1 MQSVIYLIRYKIS
14 GVLPLFMSATFRF
27 WPFLE
32 STLLR
37 HDPAS
42 LLVPP
47 GQPSHIHITL
57 HYEQFLT
64 SKKTKTMTMTM
75 TMTNTFRAFKE
86 RSLRLLTFETFDQS
100 DEKTWP
106 DQQKTMRKTMTREHP
121 QSGIFEDILNTLK
134 WQWQWQKKFWVWP
147 YIIVM
152 NSDLSRPNW

>member
-64 SKKTKTMTMTM
+64 NKKTM
-75 TMTNTFRAFKE
+75 TMTNTFRACKE
-86 RSLRLLTFETFDQS
+86 RSLRHLIRVMRKHDLTNK
-100 DEKTWP
+100 KTTT
-106 DQQKTMRKTMTREHP
+106 KTNTKTKTMTMKMTNTFREHL
-121 QSGIFEDILNTLK
+121 QSK
-134 WQWQWQKKFWVWP
+134 
-147 YIIVM
+147 
-152 NSDLSRPNW
+152 SDL